1 MADYWAS
8 TTGLALIGFA
18 LFPLMPPRLLG
29 NCREVGACIDSRT
42 STQWQNMVVCGALI
56 QD

>member
-1 MADYWAS
+1 MADYWTS

-29 NCREVGACIDSRT
+29 NCREVGACIDSPYM
-42 STQWQNMVVCGALI
+42 TQWQNMVVCGALI